1 MEDEVTGLLDEDAF
15 NAAFDSYAEG
25 GEQSTEAPPEEKPA
39 DEKPADE
46 KPADEKP
53 ADEKPTPVEPPAS
66 ATSAADFAK
75 AVVDAVKTLNKPE
88 TPAPAAPV
96 EEVDPPEVVEALK
109 ELSENWGTHKVAIE
123 ALLGKQEKKLRSE
136 FEEILKPLMAQ
147 VAPVVATQ
155 QSMAQAEFTK
165 ELLAAHSDAYT
176 ILPDVEKWIEAQPK
190 FMQDGYNKVLDE
202 GSAADVAEFLTTYKT
217 ATGTAAPAP
226 DPKADEAKAAAAKAA
241 QDKLDKMET
250 PIARRTSVTAE
261 PDPEDYDSAFEAS
274 IKALS
279 A

>member
-1 MEDEVTGLLDEDAF
+1 VGDEVTGVLDDDAF

-25 GEQSTEAPPEEKPA
+25 GEQPPEVPA

-53 ADEKPTPVEPPAS
+53 VDEKPADEKPASIDPPA
-66 ATSAADFAK
+66 ATAADFAK

-88 TPAPAAPV
+88 TPAAAAAPV

-136 FEEILKPLMAQ
+136 FEEILKPIMAQ
-147 VAPVVATQ
+147 MAPVVATQ

-165 ELLAAHSDAYT
+165 ELLAAHSDAFT

-202 GSAADVAEFLTTYKT
+202 GTAADVAEFLTAFKT
-217 ATGTAAPAP
+217 ATGSAAPAA
-226 DPKADEAKAAAAKAA
+226 DTKTDEAKAAAAKVA